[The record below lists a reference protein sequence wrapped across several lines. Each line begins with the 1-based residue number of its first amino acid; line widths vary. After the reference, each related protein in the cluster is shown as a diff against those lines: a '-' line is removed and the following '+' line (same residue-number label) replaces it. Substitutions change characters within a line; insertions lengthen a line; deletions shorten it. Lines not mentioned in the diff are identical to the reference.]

1 MAKKR
6 LGLPFDP
13 IEVAGEHWQAHF
25 GPAEAM
31 RLATSL
37 MRAQQLLLTKYDE
50 LLRPYNLTFARYEAL
65 VLLVFSRTGELPM
78 RVIGER
84 LMVHPT
90 SATNTIDRLTSQGYV
105 SRRPNPA
112 DGRGVLAAVTA
123 EGRDV
128 VTRATKELMGID
140 FGLGSLDGAQRAQV
154 FDALRTLRIAV
165 GDFDPNP
172 ADSD

>member
-1 MAKKR
+1 MARKE

-13 IEVAGEHWQAHF
+13 IAVAGEHWRHHF
-25 GPAEAM
+25 GQSSAM
-31 RLATSL
+31 RVATSI
-37 MRAQQLLLTKYDE
+37 MRAQQLLLTRYDE
-50 LLRPYNLTFARYEAL
+50 LLRPYSLTFARYEAL

-90 SATNTIDRLTSQGYV
+90 SATNIIDRLAKQGYV

-112 DGRGVLAAVTA
+112 DGRGVLASVTS

-128 VTRATKELMGID
+128 VRHATKELMGID
-140 FGLGSLDGAQRAQV
+140 FGLGALDDTHRTEV
-154 FDALRTLRIAV
+154 FDALRVLRVDA
-165 GDFDPNP
+165 GDFHAPTVP
-172 ADSD
+172 E